1 MMAKPIGFTATATPT
16 LDYLHH
22 DKGGALTA
30 ERVDWAENVNCM
42 QDSAE
47 ETERMWA
54 QLVEDAPELKRQAG
68 GSSRGRRL
76 EKPYGQYVWS
86 WHPDDNPSREHIR
99 DTVADGMKKLGLA
112 QCQYRIVVH
121 RDTDHVH
128 AHVIVCRVHPEHG
141 RAMGRKNDGDR
152 LREWSLEYE
161 KAQGRI
167 RVPGRL
173 DDLTHR
179 RRHARE
185 KRAGQE
191 PTPASDAR
199 KKRRRERRHRRRRTR
214 DAIGRPVI
222 HTQAERQE
230 WATLLESQPAQS
242 QTAELK
248 RQQTRRRI
256 EGRRER
262 NERSKPL
269 AAAAAVPPIQLRP
282 APERPPVRH
291 GRTVAG
297 PSPAAPPMQL
307 RPTPEPRPARP
318 HRPAAPPMQLR
329 PTPERPRA
337 RPGRTVAGPSPAAPP
352 MQLRPTPERPR
363 ARPGRTVAG
372 PSPAAPPMQLRPA
385 PERPA
390 PEPER
395 EAERREREHAAAA
408 ATEERA
414 RAAELRTAFEEAAG
428 HARAATYQAAK
439 ELLTKRQPA
448 GLPWRK
454 VDAEL
459 VASHGTDPRYAQ
471 RIDIGQGITL
481 HAGELRV
488 DLEDEILEHAKERS
502 PHRVPP
508 AKSIQ
513 SAVDGLMSPI
523 LNKVLPDRVRDPA
536 PAAAQEAAAARAPER
551 PAPDPASDPA
561 SNPASNPASD
571 AACAN
576 PTLIDRPGD
585 PNSPGGAAPLVQQ
598 EDHRR
603 PRNK

>member
-112 QCQYRIVVH
+112 QCQYRNRRPPGHGPRPRPRH
-121 RDTDHVH
+121 RLPG
-128 AHVIVCRVHPEHG
+128 AS
-141 RAMGRKNDGDR
+141 RARPRDGSEGMTATGCASGPSSTR
-152 LREWSLEYE
+152 RPRAGL
-161 KAQGRI
+161 

-282 APERPPVRH
+282 TPERPPVRH

-307 RPTPEPRPARP
+307 RPTPERPRARP
-318 HRPAAPPMQLR
+318 GRTVAGPSPAAPPMQLRPTPERPRARPGRTVAGPSPAAPPMQLR

-428 HARAATYQAAK
+428 HARA
-439 ELLTKRQPA
+439 RD
-448 GLPWRK
+448 LPG
-454 VDAEL
+454 
-459 VASHGTDPRYAQ
+459 SQ
-471 RIDIGQGITL
+471 
-481 HAGELRV
+481 
-488 DLEDEILEHAKERS
+488 
-502 PHRVPP
+502 
-508 AKSIQ
+508 KSF
-513 SAVDGLMSPI
+513 
-523 LNKVLPDRVRDPA
+523 
-536 PAAAQEAAAARAPER
+536 
-551 PAPDPASDPA
+551 
-561 SNPASNPASD
+561 
-571 AACAN
+571 
-576 PTLIDRPGD
+576 
-585 PNSPGGAAPLVQQ
+585 
-598 EDHRR
+598 
-603 PRNK
+603 